1 MVRYLI
7 KRILM
12 IIPIVFAVLLILF
25 LLLYYIP
32 ASRIGM
38 MPIYRG
44 DALDSVF
51 RYFNAE
57 RNLITQYI
65 RYCYNIITGFNFG
78 TTGTSSRWL
87 AIELGYRTRNTLLL
101 LLTGVG
107 ATVLVGIPVGVLC
120 AVWKDSPGDRI
131 MNIITLFLSS
141 IPAFAVAM
149 ALTLVLCVYWRVLPL
164 IPYYTELI
172 AFLLPSLV
180 IAFGGISSIVRM
192 TRTSILEVLD
202 QPYITALNSK
212 GLRKNSVIWRHA
224 LKNALVPVISTLGV
238 LISQLLCWTLVVE
251 YFFNVPGLGT
261 LMLKSVVE
269 RDHIS
274 ILACTVVMTA
284 ILCSTNTAADILYSF
299 VNPRIR
305 LRYAKTRAQA
315 E

>member
-1 MVRYLI
+1 MVKYLI

-12 IIPIVFAVLLILF
+12 IIPIVFAVLLVLF
-25 LLLYYIP
+25 LILYYIP

-51 RYFNAE
+51 RYFNAD
-57 RNLITQYI
+57 RSLLTQYI
-65 RYCYNIITGFNFG
+65 RYCYNLVTGFNFG
-78 TTGTSSRWL
+78 TTGASSRWL
-87 AIELGYRTRNTLLL
+87 AVELGYRTRNTFLL

-107 ATVLVGIPVGVLC
+107 NTILIGIPLGVLC
-120 AVWKDSPGDRI
+120 AVRKDSLGDRI

-141 IPAFAVAM
+141 IPPFAVSM

-164 IPYYTELI
+164 IPYYTDLI
-172 AFLLPSLV
+172 AFVLPSVV
-180 IAFGGISSIVRM
+180 IAIGGISSIVRM

-212 GLRKNSVIWRHA
+212 GLRKNNVIWRHA
-224 LKNALVPVISTLGV
+224 LKNALVPVISTLGA
-238 LISQLLCWTLVVE
+238 LITQLLCWTLVVE

-269 RDHIS
+269 RDHVS

-284 ILCSTNTAADILYSF
+284 ILCSTNTIADILYTI

-305 LRYAKTRAQA
+305 LRYARTRAQT